1 MAGIMEIYCMYVLY
15 KKTIVVGR
23 KQPLRGVSRKELILN
38 CKNLK
43 TYNLQLE
50 SLWKIMKKWG
60 IF

>member
-1 MAGIMEIYCMYVLY
+1 MAGTMEIYCMYVLY
-15 KKTIVVGR
+15 KKTIVAGR